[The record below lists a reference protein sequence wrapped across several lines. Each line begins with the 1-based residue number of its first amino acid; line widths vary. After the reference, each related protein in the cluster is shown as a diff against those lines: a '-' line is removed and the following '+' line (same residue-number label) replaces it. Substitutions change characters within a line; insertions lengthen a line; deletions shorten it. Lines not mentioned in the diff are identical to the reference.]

1 MSDFDYRLGRLQGQL
16 DSFIYVNAKTNHS
29 YTFEI
34 TQIDNSLE
42 LVEDTHNFLVKHY
55 PNSQL
60 STNKIENW
68 QSTVSMVLQ
77 RWLFDFVFMGENFD
91 KHNKLHG
98 FGAYSGFN
106 CFESYSRAIFTLEFC
121 QAIDDL
127 LQVIEVIGVNLDTT
141 EWYESCWN
149 DFSFRGKNGS
159 LFLHLGVSD

>member
-1 MSDFDYRLGRLQGQL
+1 MSDFDYQLGRLQGQL

-77 RWLFDFVFMGENFD
+77 RWLFDFVFMVKILISIIN
-91 KHNKLHG
+91 
-98 FGAYSGFN
+98 Y
-106 CFESYSRAIFTLEFC
+106 T
-121 QAIDDL
+121 DL
-127 LQVIEVIGVNLDTT
+127 VHTVVLIALKVIQEQ
-141 EWYESCWN
+141 
-149 DFSFRGKNGS
+149 FS
-159 LFLHLGVSD
+159 L